1 MTLKRAFWVVGLL
14 GMIPFAAGVYL
25 RLTTGH
31 EQANYG
37 SIVPWGLW
45 VAQYIYFIGLS
56 AGSFLLSSLVYVF
69 GVRRFEP
76 IGRLAVFTA
85 IVSLLLALF
94 TIWMDIGHLERFWH
108 VFVFPNAVSPMAW
121 MIWLYTTYFILLV
134 AEFWL
139 LMRRDLV
146 VARSLPGWRG
156 IVARVAALRARG
168 TSEESLAADMRKVKI
183 LATVGVPL
191 AILFH
196 GGVGALFGVLASRP
210 YWNSGLFPI
219 IFLVSALA
227 SGGALLTVASA
238 IFQEG
243 WREHRQMILDL
254 GRLVLGLVLLDAL
267 LQFSEILVGSYAGD
281 PGYVASLQLALAGPY
296 WYVFWIGQV
305 GIGLA
310 IPIAIL
316 ATRLGRDP
324 RLVTLACGAVVI
336 GFIGVRLNIVI
347 PGMSV
352 EEIAG
357 LSRAVDDPRYRT
369 DYFPSTFEWLVTF
382 GIGGLGVILFGL
394 GEVFLPLSHHLP
406 DLVPARASPE
416 NRLAVPTLQPQPA
429 PVAVAVATNRRRFL
443 TTAVAIGGTAVGA
456 TLVGTAINVMLPQ
469 TQLRPAAADRIRRY
483 GRDAGEWIPSCCNAC
498 GGQCGILAHVV
509 EGKVVKIEPNPW
521 NPNNYSNISTDF
533 FADYT
538 PETGVREGASICPKG
553 NAAIFSLYDPDRIT
567 TPMKRTNPRK
577 GIDED
582 PGWQEIGWNQV
593 VTEIADRLRP
603 LRESGHPEELLWWS
617 EDHSFTHPQ
626 EDFCALFGTPNYS
639 KHSNLCDVGRKASF
653 KMAMGDERPLADF
666 IESKYVILFGWNPTS
681 ALKWIHL
688 GRIIT
693 RMIERGG
700 RLVVVDPYLSDT
712 AAKAHEWVPIQPATD
727 GALALAMAHVIIRDK
742 LYDAGFVRDWTSGFD
757 AFAGLVADK
766 TPAWAEGIT
775 TVPAKTIERIA
786 REFATTKPA
795 LADAWSG
802 PGQHT
807 NGVQGG
813 RAIALLNALVG
824 TFDRPGGMM
833 IPDKRGAKHA
843 SVSGEVAVTAER
855 FDGLKD
861 LPYGHGS
868 GVYGR
873 GFQRLLDWS
882 GPYQPKA
889 GVCVFQNLV
898 MSGPASGKIAE
909 ALAKLETFVV
919 VDTHESETARLAD
932 YLIPGTHFLERY
944 DLNSHWVTWSAL
956 GLRQP
961 VVGGAEPRPT
971 SPWPYRGGIFGQ
983 MAEYEFVAALGRKLG
998 LKTKDGAD
1006 FFSVGAVSGEPVEDL
1021 TAWYE
1026 EQLSNELK
1034 KGAPGVTL
1042 EEMKALPGAV
1052 WVDEKGTRYA
1062 KYAEPVKPKL
1072 VVDPDGKVYDKP
1084 ADDPKRKQQAIVVDG
1099 ELWTKPE
1106 AEGGEKV
1113 GRMIAGGAYFTD
1125 GDKLL
1130 DNPKLPGKKPKQIG
1144 YAFNGSDPRRGFF
1157 TSTGKVEFYNEKLS
1171 EKKDLNGRSVDPG
1184 PVFTPREWLPDA
1196 NYPLY
1201 LINWK
1206 EASHTHTRSQNNP
1219 LLIALKSSNPLLIHP
1234 DTAAKYGIADGDEVI
1249 VESPN
1254 GSVQAVAEVTRR
1266 IHPEVVGAQHGFG
1279 HTALGKIAVG
1289 RGTAFGDLNTIRYDP
1304 LSGQAS
1310 HKEICVRI
1318 RKA

>member
-1 MTLKRAFWVVGLL
+1 
-14 GMIPFAAGVYL
+14 
-25 RLTTGH
+25 
-31 EQANYG
+31 
-37 SIVPWGLW
+37 
-45 VAQYIYFIGLS
+45 
-56 AGSFLLSSLVYVF
+56 
-69 GVRRFEP
+69 
-76 IGRLAVFTA
+76 
-85 IVSLLLALF
+85 
-94 TIWMDIGHLERFWH
+94 MD
-108 VFVFPNAVSPMAW
+108 
-121 MIWLYTTYFILLV
+121 T
-134 AEFWL
+134 
-139 LMRRDLV
+139 
-146 VARSLPGWRG
+146 
-156 IVARVAALRARG
+156 
-168 TSEESLAADMRKVKI
+168 KV
-183 LATVGVPL
+183 T
-191 AILFH
+191 
-196 GGVGALFGVLASRP
+196 
-210 YWNSGLFPI
+210 
-219 IFLVSALA
+219 
-227 SGGALLTVASA
+227 
-238 IFQEG
+238 
-243 WREHRQMILDL
+243 
-254 GRLVLGLVLLDAL
+254 
-267 LQFSEILVGSYAGD
+267 
-281 PGYVASLQLALAGPY
+281 
-296 WYVFWIGQV
+296 
-305 GIGLA
+305 
-310 IPIAIL
+310 
-316 ATRLGRDP
+316 
-324 RLVTLACGAVVI
+324 
-336 GFIGVRLNIVI
+336 
-347 PGMSV
+347 
-352 EEIAG
+352 
-357 LSRAVDDPRYRT
+357 
-369 DYFPSTFEWLVTF
+369 
-382 GIGGLGVILFGL
+382 
-394 GEVFLPLSHHLP
+394 
-406 DLVPARASPE
+406 
-416 NRLAVPTLQPQPA
+416 
-429 PVAVAVATNRRRFL
+429 RRRFL
-443 TTAVAIGGTAVGA
+443 RTLTAVGGGA
-456 TLVGTAINVMLPQ
+456 AGAAVSTVTAGLVRAGDG
-469 TQLRPAAADRIRRY
+469 PAPGAADLDRRF

-498 GGQCGILAHVV
+498 GGQCGIFAHVV

-521 NPNNYSNISTDF
+521 NPNNYSNISSDF
-533 FADYT
+533 FADYS

-553 NAAIFSLYDPDRIT
+553 NAALFSLYDPDRIQR
-567 TPMKRTNPRK
+567 PMKRTNPTK
-577 GIDED
+577 GVDVD
-582 PGWQEIGWNQV
+582 PGWQEIGWEQA
-593 VTEIADRLRP
+593 VTEVADRLRP
-603 LRESGHPEELLWWS
+603 LREGGHPEELLWWS

-626 EDFCALFGTPNYS
+626 QDFCALFGTPNYS
-639 KHSNLCDVGRKASF
+639 NHSNLCDVERKASF

-712 AAKAHEWVPIQPATD
+712 AAKAHEWVPIRPATD
-727 GALALAMAHVIIRDK
+727 GALALAMAHVIIRDE
-742 LYDAGFVRDWTSGFD
+742 LYDPDFVRDWTSGFD
-757 AFAGLVADK
+757 EYAALVADK
-766 TPAWAEGIT
+766 TPAWAEEIT

-795 LADAWSG
+795 LADTWSG

-824 TFDRPGGMM
+824 TIDRPGGMM

-873 GFQRLLDWS
+873 GFERLIDGS
-882 GPYQPKA
+882 GPYRPKA

-898 MSGPASGKIAE
+898 MSGPGSSKIAE
-909 ALAKLETFVV
+909 ALSKLETFVV
-919 VDTHESETARLAD
+919 VDTNESETARLAD

-1052 WVDEKGTRYA
+1052 WVDEKGTRYE

-1099 ELWTKPE
+1099 ILWTKPE

-1113 GRMIAGGAYFTD
+1113 GRLIAAGAWFTD

-1130 DNPKLPGKKPKQIG
+1130 DGPKLEGTKPKQIG
-1144 YAFNGSDPRRGFF
+1144 YAIGGSDPRRGFL
-1157 TSTGKVEFYNEKLS
+1157 TSTGKVQFYNAKFAEKS
-1171 EKKDLNGRSVDPG
+1171 DANGRPVDAG
-1184 PVFTPREWLPDA
+1184 PVYTPREWMPDA
-1196 NYPLY
+1196 EYPLY

-1206 EASHTHTRSQNNP
+1206 EASHTLTRSQNNP
-1219 LLIALKSSNPLLIHP
+1219 LLVGLKGSNPLIINP
-1234 DTAAKYGIADGDEVI
+1234 ATAERYGVADGDEVI

-1254 GSVQAVAEVTRR
+1254 GQTRAVVEVSRR
-1266 IHPEVVGAQHGFG
+1266 MHPEVVGVQHGFG
-1279 HTALGKIAVG
+1279 HRALGRVAKG
-1289 RGTAFGDLNTIRYDP
+1289 RGTAVSDLNTIRYDP
-1304 LSGQAS
+1304 LAGQAC

>member
-1 MTLKRAFWVVGLL
+1 MMLKRAFWAVGLL
-14 GMIPFAAGVYL
+14 GLVPFTVGVYL

-69 GVRRFEP
+69 GVKRFEP

-85 IVSLLLALF
+85 IVSLVLALF

-108 VFVFPNAVSPMAW
+108 VFAYPNAVSPMAW
-121 MIWLYTTYFILLV
+121 MIWLYTSYFILLL

-146 VARSLPGWRG
+146 VARSMPGWRG
-156 IVARVAALRARG
+156 IVARVAALGAHG
-168 TSEESLAADMRKVKI
+168 ASDESLAADMRKVRI
-183 LATVGVPL
+183 IATVGVPL

-210 YWNSGLFPI
+210 YWHSGLFPI

-254 GRLVLGLVLLDAL
+254 GKLVLGLLLLDAL
-267 LQFSEILVGSYAGD
+267 LQFSEILVGSYGGE
-281 PGYVASLQLALAGPY
+281 PGYVASLQLSLAGPY

-310 IPIAIL
+310 LPIVIL
-316 ATRLGRDP
+316 ATPLGRNP

-357 LSRAVDDPRYRT
+357 LSRAVDDPRYAT
-369 DYFPSTFEWLVTF
+369 DYFPSAFEWLITF
-382 GIGGLGVILFGL
+382 GIGGLGLILFGL
-394 GEVFLPLSHHLP
+394 GEVFLPLSRHLP
-406 DLVPARASPE
+406 AMVPARANE
-416 NRLAVPTLQPQPA
+416 ANRFAVPLLQPQLVP
-429 PVAVAVATNRRRFL
+429 VAVATNRRRFL
-443 TTAVAIGGTAVGA
+443 TTAAALGGTAVGA
-456 TLVGTAINVMLPQ
+456 TLVGTAVNVMLPQ
-469 TQLRPAAADRIRRY
+469 TLLRPAQADRIRQY
-483 GRDAGEWIPSCCNAC
+483 GREAGEWIPSCCNAC

-509 EGKVVKIEPNPW
+509 EGNVVKIEPNPW
-521 NPNNYSNISTDF
+521 NPNNYSNISSDF
-533 FADYT
+533 FADYSA
-538 PETGVREGASICPKG
+538 ETGVRQGAAICPKG
-553 NAAIFSLYDPDRIT
+553 NASIFSLYDPDRIT
-567 TPMKRTNPRK
+567 RPMKRTNPRK

-582 PGWQEIGWNQV
+582 PGWQEIGWDQA

-626 EDFCALFGTPNYS
+626 QDFCALFGTPNYS
-639 KHSNLCDVGRKASF
+639 NHSNLCDVERKASF

-688 GRIIT
+688 ARIIT
-693 RMIERGG
+693 RFIEAGG

-712 AAKAHEWVPIQPATD
+712 AAKGQEWVPIRPATD
-727 GALALAMAHVIIRDK
+727 GALALAMAHVIIRDR
-742 LYDAGFVRDWTSGFD
+742 LYDADFVRDWTSGFNEY
-757 AFAGLVADK
+757 AALVADK
-766 TPAWAEGIT
+766 TPAWAEQIT
-775 TVPAKTIERIA
+775 TVPAETIERIA

-795 LADAWSG
+795 LADSWSG

-824 TFDRPGGMM
+824 TIDRPGGMI

-843 SVSGEVAVTAER
+843 SVVPEKPIEAPR
-855 FDGLKD
+855 FDGLAD
-861 LPYGHGS
+861 LPWGHGS

-873 GFQRLLDWS
+873 GFQRLLDES

-898 MSGPASGKIAE
+898 MSGPAGGRIAE

-919 VDTHESETARLAD
+919 VDTNESETARLAD

-944 DLNSHWVTWSAL
+944 DLNSHWVTWSAV

-961 VVGGAEPRPT
+961 VVGATRRQT

-983 MAEYEFVAALGRKLG
+983 MAEYEFVAALGRQLG
-998 LKTKDGAD
+998 LRNKDGAE

-1042 EEMKALPGAV
+1042 DEMKALPGAV
-1052 WVDEKGTRYA
+1052 WVDDKKLTAYE
-1062 KYAEPVKPKL
+1062 KYAAPLKPTL
-1072 VVDPDGKVYDKP
+1072 VVDPDGTVYDKP
-1084 ADDPKRKQQAIVVDG
+1084 TDDSRRKAQAIVVDG
-1099 ELWTKPE
+1099 ILWTKPE

-1113 GRMIAGGAYFTD
+1113 GRIIAGGAWFTD
-1125 GDKLL
+1125 GDRILSGPRL
-1130 DNPKLPGKKPKQIG
+1130 EGTKPAQIG
-1144 YAFNGSDPRRGFF
+1144 YAIGGDDPRRGFF
-1157 TSTGKVEFYNEKLS
+1157 TSTGKVQFYNAVFAEKN
-1171 EKKDLNGRSVDPG
+1171 DANGRPVDAG
-1184 PVFTPREWLPDA
+1184 PVYQPREWMPDA
-1196 NYPLY
+1196 EYPLY

-1206 EASHTHTRSQNNP
+1206 EASHTHTRSQNNQ
-1219 LLIALKSSNPLLIHP
+1219 LLVGLKSSNPLIINP
-1234 DTAAKYGIADGDEVI
+1234 ATAERYGIADGDEVI

-1254 GSVQAVAEVTRR
+1254 GQTRAVVEVSPRM
-1266 IHPEVVGAQHGFG
+1266 HPEVVGLQHGFG
-1279 HTALGKIAVG
+1279 HRALGRVAKG
-1289 RGTAFGDLNTIRYDP
+1289 RGTAISDLNTIRYDP
-1304 LSGQAS
+1304 LSGQAC
-1310 HKEICVRI
+1310 HKEICVRV